1 MMGNRLGLFLLSL
14 LVSAVFQSAARQIE
28 ADRKLLAELRAKA
41 EKGDAQS
48 QYELGRAFAKGSLG
62 VTKDGVK
69 AV

>member
-1 MMGNRLGLFLLSL
+1 MKANRLGLFPLFFLG
-14 LVSAVFQSAARQIE
+14 SAVFELAAPQSE
-28 ADRKLLAELRAKA
+28 ADRQLLAELRAQA

-62 VTKDGVK
+62 VTKAGVK